1 MIQAKQIGYKAN
13 KTIYGDKL
21 REAGVYKGSHGLR
34 YTFAQERVA
43 QLQEKNTLLEAL
55 SQTYLDMRHSRE
67 EITKHYT
74 EF

>member
-43 QLQEKNTLLEAL
+43 QLQEKNI
-55 SQTYLDMRHSRE
+55 R
-67 EITKHYT
+67 
-74 EF
+74 F